1 MTEET
6 KTPKMDYTYNV
17 EQEAS
22 VNSYFDVEIGG
33 ETARLQI
40 TARYGTT
47 AEKIIKTVDALI
59 TAYGTLRELHPR
71 NFPAPSQPNPFG
83 EPERVALD
91 DHGNE
96 IKIKSITAER
106 LSVSMKDGKYY
117 YKVVG
122 KPFTEY
128 GITVWPE
135 VFEAV
140 GLEVKPDAL
149 PNIAGW
155 YVEYT
160 EKPAND
166 KGKIWPDKVTRLLP
180 PK

>member
-1 MTEET
+1 MAED
-6 KTPKMDYTYNV
+6 KTPKMEYTYSV

-22 VNSYFDVEIGG
+22 VNSYFDLEIGG
-33 ETARLQI
+33 ETARFQI

-47 AEKIIKTVDALI
+47 PEKIVKTVDALI
-59 TAYGTLRELHPR
+59 TAYSNLRELYPR
-71 NFPAPSQPNPFG
+71 NLATVSQPSPFD
-83 EPERVALD
+83 EPKRVALD
-91 DHGNE
+91 ERGNE
-96 IKIKSITAER
+96 ITIKTITADR

-117 YKVVG
+117 YKVIG

-135 VFEAV
+135 VFEAA
-140 GLEVKPDAL
+140 GLTVKPDAL

-155 YVEYT
+155 YVEYS

-166 KGKIWPDKVTRLLP
+166 KGKVWPDKVTRLLP